1 MATEPHHAQN
11 DTIDRNANVQLG
23 EKDVLRLM
31 NDPEAVS
38 ELLQEN
44 AILKEAIAKSPVA
57 CCVYD
62 SDDRLIAHNH
72 TYHDL
77 YAQYLEI
84 AEAMSDGRRLTYADL
99 VRASLIGKIP
109 QEQLEAAVQ
118 SRVDAQ
124 RNAAGIPVE
133 RDYGTQG
140 IFRVVK
146 YPLSGGAVAG
156 MAIDVTELKAREA
169 ELNEAR
175 IHAEKMERA
184 KSDLLANMSHELRT
198 PLNAIIGF
206 SELTHMMLD
215 ADTFQQE
222 REYLCHVA
230 DSGKHLVSLIDD
242 LLDLS
247 KIEAHGRRLD
257 ETSFCVTTLLREAHA
272 MLTPLAME
280 KKMQLSLGDCPP
292 DLEIKADERA
302 IKQIVLNLGTNALR
316 YTPQG
321 GHISLKAK
329 VNAIGETVIRVE
341 DNGDGIPQD
350 ELKKIQDPFV
360 RASAQEKAASA
371 GVGLG
376 LSIVK
381 GLAELHNAQFV
392 MTSVLGEGTRA
403 ELILPTER
411 TMSFAG
417 ISVSGTAETVNVP
430 AVSATN

>member
-1 MATEPHHAQN
+1 VIRMATEPHHAQN

-99 VRASLIGKIP
+99 VRASLVGKIP

-156 MAIDVTELKAREA
+156 M
-169 ELNEAR
+169 
-175 IHAEKMERA
+175 
-184 KSDLLANMSHELRT
+184 
-198 PLNAIIGF
+198 G
-206 SELTHMMLD
+206 
-215 ADTFQQE
+215 
-222 REYLCHVA
+222 
-230 DSGKHLVSLIDD
+230 
-242 LLDLS
+242 
-247 KIEAHGRRLD
+247 HG
-257 ETSFCVTTLLREAHA
+257 
-272 MLTPLAME
+272 
-280 KKMQLSLGDCPP
+280 
-292 DLEIKADERA
+292 
-302 IKQIVLNLGTNALR
+302 N
-316 YTPQG
+316 
-321 GHISLKAK
+321 
-329 VNAIGETVIRVE
+329 
-341 DNGDGIPQD
+341 
-350 ELKKIQDPFV
+350 
-360 RASAQEKAASA
+360 
-371 GVGLG
+371 
-376 LSIVK
+376 
-381 GLAELHNAQFV
+381 
-392 MTSVLGEGTRA
+392 
-403 ELILPTER
+403 
-411 TMSFAG
+411 
-417 ISVSGTAETVNVP
+417 
-430 AVSATN
+430 